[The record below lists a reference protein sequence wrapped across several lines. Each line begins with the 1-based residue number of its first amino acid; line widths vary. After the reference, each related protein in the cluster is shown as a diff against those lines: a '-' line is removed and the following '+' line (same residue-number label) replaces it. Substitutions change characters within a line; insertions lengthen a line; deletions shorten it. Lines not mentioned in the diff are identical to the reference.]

1 MAELTMNYEMSGEKV
16 RLGKSDKYIIFNTA
30 DMTFPVRAEEVKKNI
45 ENYISEIKETEDI
58 EEQIEEIQKSEKYL
72 REQINYLF
80 GYEISDTVFGGAS
93 CLTLSPD
100 GDPLYAK
107 FLNAAFELINQQFDC
122 RIAKLKKKVKT
133 YTDKKGMHPA
143 IRK

>member
-1 MAELTMNYEMSGEKV
+1 MAELTMNYETSGEKV

-45 ENYISEIKETEDI
+45 ENYISKVKETEDI
-58 EEQIEEIQKSEKYL
+58 EEQIEEIRKGENYL
-72 REQINYLF
+72 RNQINYLF
-80 GYEISDTVFGGAS
+80 GYEVSDTVFGCAS
-93 CLTLSPD
+93 CLTLTSD
-100 GDPLYAK
+100 GEPLFAK

-133 YTDKKGMHPA
+133 YTDKKGQHPA
-143 IRK
+143 LRK